1 MEQPRRVPRVLR
13 LWRAGRVTAEVH
25 DEFAFHLE
33 MRTNE
38 LVASGM
44 APAEAR
50 AEALRQFGDLKDAT
64 TYCRRVDERR
74 ENRIMRTEWLAD
86 MRQDLGFAV
95 RTLRKSPAFT
105 IVAVLTLALGI
116 GANTAIFSVVRGIL
130 LRPLPYTAPD
140 RLMIVPAIYEAK
152 RSPVS
157 PADAA
162 DWRTQ
167 NRSFTDM
174 AVITNHSAVLTD
186 AGEPEQLRGVDVG
199 PSYFSILGVRPL
211 AGRLNFNAD
220 EARWQ
225 GPRAVVISEAL
236 WRGRFGS
243 NPKVVNSLITLDGE
257 RYQVVGVVPAAA
269 TWPANSLLWF
279 PFTYDPAQLENSR
292 GAVYLTILARLKPGV
307 TIPAARAD
315 MLSITKR
322 LSAQYP
328 DANSGMSADVV
339 PMHEWITGSIKE
351 PLLVLLGGV
360 GFVLL
365 IACANVANLLM
376 VRGARRGGELAV
388 RTALGAGRARLV
400 RQLVTES
407 MVLALAGGFAAYGLA
422 LVGTQLL
429 VHAAPTN
436 IPRLDGVRVDGVVL
450 AFTLGI
456 ALLIGLVFGLAPA
469 RRAVSPDLARTLRE
483 GGRGAGNR
491 AGTFSARRGLI
502 IGEIALSMMLLA
514 GAGLLIRSFNRLMN
528 VDPGF
533 RTDHSIS
540 LALSLPRARYPD
552 AAAQVLFRT
561 SLMERVHA
569 ISGVQHAGVAFG
581 LPLTPM
587 GFIFTFEV
595 SGRAP
600 LKPADQPAAQVRVA
614 DADWFPA
621 MGIAARRGRTFAATD
636 RAGAPKVLVM
646 TQSAADQFFPHEDP
660 LGKHV
665 KFSWG
670 HGDQYMEGDIVGI
683 VPDVKQSSLAATA
696 LPQFWA
702 PYDQWPVGSFTV
714 VLHTQRDPQSVLGSV
729 RQIVHEIDPSLAIS
743 QVKTLDQIVGDSVAQ
758 PRFYMTLLTVFAV
771 VALLLSAIGIYGV
784 IAYLVGQR
792 SREIGIRIALGAGPG
807 SVVALIVR
815 EGAVMAGI
823 GLALGVG
830 GALALTR
837 LMRALLFDTS
847 PSDPTTY
854 LVVVV
859 VLGSI
864 ALIASCVPAFRA
876 ARVDPALTMR
886 AE

>member
-1 MEQPRRVPRVLR
+1 MERPRRVPRVLR

-38 LVASGM
+38 LVAHGM

-130 LRPLPYTAPD
+130 LRPLPYAAPD
-140 RLMIVPAIYEAK
+140 RLVMVPAIYEAK
-152 RSPVS
+152 RSTVS
-157 PADAA
+157 PANAA

-174 AVITNHSAVLTD
+174 AVITSHSTVITD
-186 AGEPEQLRGVDVG
+186 AGEPEQLRGYDVG
-199 PSYFSILGVRPL
+199 PTYFSILGVRPL
-211 AGRLNFNAD
+211 AGRLTFTA
-220 EARWQ
+220 EESQWK
-225 GPRAVVISEAL
+225 GPKAVVIGESL

-243 NPKVVNSLITLDGE
+243 NPKIVNSLITLDGE
-257 RYQVVGVVPAAA
+257 RYQVIGVMPGNT
-269 TWPANSLLWF
+269 TWPANSVLWF
-279 PFTYDPAQLENSR
+279 PFTYDPAELENSR
-292 GAVYLTILARLKPGV
+292 GAVYLTVLARLKPGV
-307 TIPAARAD
+307 TIPAARSD
-315 MLSITKR
+315 MLAITR
-322 LSAQYP
+322 QLATRYP
-328 DANSGMSADVV
+328 DSNSGLSADVV
-339 PMHEWITGSIKE
+339 PMQEWITGSIKT

-376 VRGARRGGELAV
+376 VRGARRAGELAV

-400 RQLVTES
+400 RQLLTES
-407 MVLALAGGFAAYGLA
+407 VVLALAGGVAAYGLA
-422 LVGTQLL
+422 LVGTRLL

-456 ALLIGLVFGLAPA
+456 ALLIGLIFGLAPA
-469 RRAVSPDLARTLRE
+469 RRAVSPDLAQTLRE
-483 GGRGAGNR
+483 GGRGSGNR
-491 AGTFSARRGLI
+491 AGTSSARRSII

-540 LALSLPRARYPD
+540 FALSLPRTRYPD
-552 AAAQVLFRT
+552 PAKQVLFRS

-587 GFIFTFEV
+587 GFMFTFEIG
-595 SGRAP
+595 GRP
-600 LKPADQPAAQVRVA
+600 PVKPADQPVAQVRVA

-636 RAGAPKVLVM
+636 RAGSPKVLVM

-665 KFSWG
+665 KFAWDRDS
-670 HGDQYMEGDIVGI
+670 QEMEGDIVGI
-683 VPDVKQSSLAATA
+683 VPDVKQSSLAATS

-702 PYDQWPVGSFTV
+702 AYDQWPVSSFTV

-729 RQIVHEIDPSLAIS
+729 SRIVHDIDPALAIS
-743 QVKTLDQIVGDSVAQ
+743 QVKTLDQVVGESVAQ
-758 PRFYMTLLTVFAV
+758 PRFYMTLLSVFAV

-792 SREIGIRIALGAGPG
+792 SREIGIRIALGAGRG

-815 EGAVMAGI
+815 EGAIMAGI
-823 GLALGVG
+823 GLALGVA

-837 LMRALLFDTS
+837 LLAALLFDTS
-847 PSDPTTY
+847 PSDPITY
-854 LVVVV
+854 LAVVA

-864 ALIASCVPAFRA
+864 ALIASGVPALRA